1 MCHREQLFKN
11 VQKNRGKH
19 GYVSCFDTEIPSQHG
34 KTNQQKQQV
43 DKKVNLGSSKRK
55 KPADDN
61 GHTGY
66 TAERKIVGEFKNINS
81 NIHDQNSCGN
91 NNIFF

>member
-1 MCHREQLFKN
+1 MRSVTSRAVEIFIVEYL
-11 VQKNRGKH
+11 
-19 GYVSCFDTEIPSQHG
+19 SCFDTEIPSQHG

-66 TAERKIVGEFKNINS
+66 TAERKIVGELKYIDS
-81 NIHDQNSCGN
+81 NVHNENCRSEND
-91 NNIFF
+91 IFFENL